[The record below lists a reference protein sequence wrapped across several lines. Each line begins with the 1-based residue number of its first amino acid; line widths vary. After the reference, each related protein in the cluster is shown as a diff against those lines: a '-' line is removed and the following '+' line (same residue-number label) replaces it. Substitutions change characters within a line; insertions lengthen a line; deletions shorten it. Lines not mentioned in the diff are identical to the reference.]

1 MTTAEQLGERTA
13 LPAPTKRPAAPTPA
27 GAGLSHP
34 HGSLDAPAEAGTPA
48 GERPLPDPDADEAD
62 GAEDVELE
70 ADQEAS
76 PRRALAMPAL
86 RPYLPDRTTPRV
98 LAREAVAT
106 ARRAHRARRAV
117 RLAVRATAYLTRR
130 GLRLLRDC
138 ATVLCI
144 AAAAW
149 CTGKV
154 GQRYHPLV
162 RLIAIPG
169 GTVYALIQSPR
180 DVQIGALI
188 VASAVVVVTAMAV
201 SRKANAK
208 PEEVPV
214 KGAEK
219 STEKTEE
226 EGSGKAEKK
235 AAGKGK
241 RTLKGG
247 KKARPAWSLAGA
259 LESALARPA
268 SDSPAGPSPQTPA
281 GPSPQAPAEPSG
293 EAPQEP
299 PQEVPA
305 PPSRDDLARSLHAHL
320 RGARGVL
327 LTTLQEA
334 HNLPSTKAV
343 KAALDGAGIRHREG
357 VRAAVLDGGQVK
369 RKNGP
374 GVHLED
380 IPPLPTPRE
389 GSPVGVVAAGQE
401 PTPTPTTP
409 GKGPEKGLS
418 AQDTDLP
425 FDVVPDPERGPSAW
439 KVIQRP

>member
-1 MTTAEQLGERTA
+1 MTTVEQLGEETA
-13 LPAPTKRPAAPTPA
+13 LPAPTKRPAAPAPVEAPAPA

-34 HGSLDAPAEAGTPA
+34 HGPLNAPVEAGGPA
-48 GERPLPDPDADEAD
+48 GERPLPDADADEAD
-62 GAEDVELE
+62 SAEDVELE

-106 ARRAHRARRAV
+106 ARRAHRARRAG
-117 RLAVRATAYLTRR
+117 RLAVRATAYLTRC
-130 GLRLLRDC
+130 GLGLLHGC

-154 GQRYHPLV
+154 GKRFHPLV

-180 DVQIGALI
+180 DVQIGAFI
-188 VASAVVVVTAMAV
+188 VAPTILALTAVAV

-208 PEEVPV
+208 P
-214 KGAEK
+214 
-219 STEKTEE
+219 TEKATEKAE
-226 EGSGKAEKK
+226 EGASGKAEKK
-235 AAGKGK
+235 AAGEVEQT
-241 RTLKGG
+241 RKGG
-247 KKARPAWSLAGA
+247 KKARPTWSLAGA

-268 SDSPAGPSPQTPA
+268 FDSLASLSPKAPAGPT
-281 GPSPQAPAEPSG
+281 PQAPAEPSD
-293 EAPQEP
+293 EAAQRA
-299 PQEVPA
+299 PA
-305 PPSRDDLARSLHAHL
+305 PPSRDDLVRSLHTHL

-343 KAALDGAGIRHREG
+343 KAALDEAGIPHRRG
-357 VRAAVLDGGQVK
+357 VRAVVPVGG
-369 RKNGP
+369 RLEPRNGP
-374 GVHLED
+374 GVHPDD
-380 IPPLPTPRE
+380 IPPLPTSSE
-389 GSPVGVVAAGQE
+389 GAPVGVVAAGQE

-409 GKGPEKGLS
+409 GEGPEKGLG
-418 AQDTDLP
+418 ARGTDLP

>member
-1 MTTAEQLGERTA
+1 MTTVEQLGEGTA
-13 LPAPTKRPAAPTPA
+13 LPAPTKRPAAPAPVEAPAPA
-27 GAGLSHP
+27 GAGLSRP
-34 HGSLDAPAEAGTPA
+34 HGPLNAPAEAGMPA
-48 GERPLPDPDADEAD
+48 GKRPLPAPEADEAD

-70 ADQEAS
+70 ADQEAA

-106 ARRAHRARRAV
+106 ARSAHRARRAG

-130 GLRLLRDC
+130 GLRLLHGC

-154 GQRYHPLV
+154 GQRFHPLV

-188 VASAVVVVTAMAV
+188 VASAVVVLTAMAV

-208 PEEVPV
+208 PEEEPV

-226 EGSGKAEKK
+226 EGTGKAEKK

-268 SDSPAGPSPQTPA
+268 SDSPAGPSPQ
-281 GPSPQAPAEPSG
+281 APAEPSG

-299 PQEVPA
+299 PQEAPA

-380 IPPLPTPRE
+380 IPPLPTSRE

-409 GKGPEKGLS
+409 GEAPEKGLG
-418 AQDTDLP
+418 AQGTDLP
-425 FDVVPDPERGPSAW
+425 FEVVPDAERGPSAW
-439 KVIQRP
+439 KVIRHP

>member
-1 MTTAEQLGERTA
+1 MTTVEQLGEATA
-13 LPAPTKRPAAPTPA
+13 LPAPTKRRAAPAPVEAPVPA

-34 HGSLDAPAEAGTPA
+34 HGPLNAPA

-70 ADQEAS
+70 ADQEAG

-106 ARRAHRARRAV
+106 ARRAHRVRRAV
-117 RLAVRATAYLTRR
+117 RLAVRATAYLVRR
-130 GLRLLRDC
+130 GLRLLHGC

-154 GQRYHPLV
+154 GQRFHPLV

-188 VASAVVVVTAMAV
+188 VASAVVVLTAMAV

-208 PEEVPV
+208 PEEEPV

-226 EGSGKAEKK
+226 EGTGKAEKK

-293 EAPQEP
+293 KAPQEA
-299 PQEVPA
+299 PA

-380 IPPLPTPRE
+380 IPPLPASRE
-389 GSPVGVVAAGQE
+389 GAPVGVVAAGQE

-409 GKGPEKGLS
+409 RDATEKGLGV
-418 AQDTDLP
+418 QDTDLP

>member
-1 MTTAEQLGERTA
+1 MTTVEQLGEGTA
-13 LPAPTKRPAAPTPA
+13 LPAPTKRPAAPAPVEAPAPA
-27 GAGLSHP
+27 GAGLSRP
-34 HGSLDAPAEAGTPA
+34 HGPLNAPVEAGMPA

-62 GAEDVELE
+62 DAEDVELE
-70 ADQEAS
+70 AG

-86 RPYLPDRTTPRV
+86 RPYLPDRATPRV

-106 ARRAHRARRAV
+106 ARSAHRVRRAG

-130 GLRLLRDC
+130 GLRLLHDC

-154 GQRYHPLV
+154 GQRFHPLV

-188 VASAVVVVTAMAV
+188 AAPTILVLTAVAV
-201 SRKANAK
+201 SRKANTG
-208 PEEVPV
+208 PEEEPV
-214 KGAEK
+214 KA
-219 STEKTEE
+219 TEKTSEKTEGKAEE
-226 EGSGKAEKK
+226 KATTKAEKK
-235 AAGKGK
+235 ATEKSEEKATGKAGRPPKA
-241 RTLKGG
+241 G
-247 KKARPAWSLAGA
+247 KKARPTWSLAGA
-259 LESALARPA
+259 LESALTRPA
-268 SDSPAGPSPQTPA
+268 PDSPAGPS
-281 GPSPQAPAEPSG
+281 E
-293 EAPQEP
+293 EAPQEA
-299 PQEVPA
+299 PA
-305 PPSRDDLARSLHAHL
+305 PPSRDDFARSLHAHL

-343 KAALDGAGIRHREG
+343 RAALDGAGIRHREG
-357 VRAAVLDGGQVK
+357 VRARVLEEGQLK
-369 RKNGP
+369 PKNGP

-380 IPPLPTPRE
+380 IPPLPTSRE
-389 GSPVGVVAAGQE
+389 GAPVGVVAAGRE
-401 PTPTPTTP
+401 PTPTPTTI
-409 GKGPEKGLS
+409 EKGSKKGLG
-418 AQDTDLP
+418 AQGTDLP

-439 KVIQRP
+439 KVIRHP

>member
-1 MTTAEQLGERTA
+1 MTTVEQLGEGA
-13 LPAPTKRPAAPTPA
+13 VLPAPTRLPEAPAPVEAPAPA
-27 GAGLSHP
+27 GAGPSRP
-34 HGSLDAPAEAGTPA
+34 HGPLTTAVETGDPA
-48 GERPLPDPDADEAD
+48 GEQPLPDQADSAKDAEP
-62 GAEDVELE
+62 EDTEE
-70 ADQEAS
+70 PG

-86 RPYLPDRTTPRV
+86 RPYLPDRTTPRI

-106 ARRAHRARRAV
+106 ARSAHRARRAG
-117 RLAVRATAYLTRR
+117 RLAVRATAYLVRR

-138 ATVLCI
+138 ATVLYI

-154 GQRYHPLV
+154 GKRFHPLV

-188 VASAVVVVTAMAV
+188 VVLAVVVLTAMAV
-201 SRKANAK
+201 SRKADANS
-208 PEEVPV
+208 EEEPV
-214 KGAEK
+214 KAAEK

-226 EGSGKAEKK
+226 EGAGKAEKK
-235 AAGKGK
+235 ATGKGK
-241 RTLKGG
+241 RTPKGG

-268 SDSPAGPSPQTPA
+268 PDSPAGPSPQT
-281 GPSPQAPAEPSG
+281 PAEPSG

-299 PQEVPA
+299 PQEAPQEAPA

-380 IPPLPTPRE
+380 IPPLPTSRE

-409 GKGPEKGLS
+409 GEAPEKGLS
-418 AQDTDLP
+418 AQGTDLP